1 MDNPVG
7 CLHCDASARNREAAV
22 LVTTIEGILNIEQ
35 GISNE
40 EGKKEKTTDPRVLPR
55 GRNG

>member
-1 MDNPVG
+1 MCAKRLQDDDTEKATA
-7 CLHCDASARNREAAV
+7 CRE
-22 LVTTIEGILNIEQ
+22 GMSNIEQ